1 MPTPAADV
9 AHLLRRAGF
18 GGTAARIAELSLLDR
33 GALVDAVLSSA
44 AAPPADP
51 PAVLADPAVGDYEK
65 WVACTQ
71 WWLDR
76 MATSPAP
83 IVEKMTLFWHGH
95 FVSGRGKVGNMGL
108 MYGQNALYRSL
119 ALGDFAELTR
129 RMAIDPAML
138 DYLDNRLNRVGSPN
152 QNFARELMELFT
164 IGVGNYTEADVDAS
178 ARAWTGHR
186 INSTTGSYEFYAPW
200 HDTGQKTFM
209 GITKNWDGPD
219 IIDHLLTNATTR
231 ALVARFVA
239 RKLWLFLA
247 GPNPSNST
255 LTTIADAFAANL
267 DITDL
272 LRAIFLH
279 ADFWTTATRQGLVR
293 SPIEFV
299 VAVMRSTG
307 LDAATA
313 NPQWWLESMGQE
325 PFDPPN
331 VSGWRTNG
339 YWISTSSASA
349 RAGFVRYVTWRARD
363 AGVLADT
370 LEPTTPAEGV
380 QKAFDAFGVNQP
392 SARTRSIL
400 ESWVTAQRAARA
412 SWAVQP
418 NLLTLVPLT
427 PEFQLA

>member
-1 MPTPAADV
+1 MPTPTADV

-18 GGTAARIAELSLLDR
+18 GGTPARIAELSALDR
-33 GALVDAVLSSA
+33 PALVEAVLSTA
-44 AAPPADP
+44 GAPADVP
-51 PAVLADPAVGDYEK
+51 PAVLSDSTKSNYDK
-65 WVACTQ
+65 WVATTQ

-76 MATSPAP
+76 MATSPTP
-83 IVEKMTLFWHGH
+83 LVEKMTLFWHGH
-95 FVSGRGKVGNMGL
+95 FVSGRDKVGDMRW
-108 MYGQNALYRSL
+108 MYAQNALYRSM
-119 ALGDFAELTR
+119 ALGDFIALTR
-129 RMAIDPAML
+129 AMAVDPAML
-138 DYLDNRLNRVGSPN
+138 VYLDNRRNKVGAPN

-186 INSTTGSYEFYAPW
+186 INSTTGAYEFHAPW

-209 GITKNWDGPD
+209 GITRNWDGPE
-219 IIDHLLTNATTR
+219 IIDHLLTDATTR
-231 ALVARFVA
+231 ALAARFVA

-247 GPNPSNST
+247 GPEPSAAT
-255 LTTIADAFAANL
+255 LTTIANAFAARL

-279 ADFWTTATRQGLVR
+279 NDFWSTATRQGLVR

-299 VAVMRSTG
+299 VAVMRATG

-313 NPQWWLESMGQE
+313 NPQWWLEGMGQE
-325 PFDPPN
+325 PFEPPN

-363 AGVLADT
+363 AGVLAGT
-370 LEPTTPAEGV
+370 LEPTAPAAGV
-380 QKAFDAFGVNQP
+380 QLAFDTFGIDRP
-392 SARTRSIL
+392 STRTRSIL
-400 ESWVTAQRAARA
+400 ESWVTAQRAARQA
-412 SWAVQP
+412 WAVQP

>member
-1 MPTPAADV
+1 
-9 AHLLRRAGF
+9 
-18 GGTAARIAELSLLDR
+18 
-33 GALVDAVLSSA
+33 
-44 AAPPADP
+44 
-51 PAVLADPAVGDYEK
+51 
-65 WVACTQ
+65 
-71 WWLDR
+71 
-76 MATSPAP
+76 
-83 IVEKMTLFWHGH
+83 
-95 FVSGRGKVGNMGL
+95 MGW
-108 MYGQNALYRSL
+108 MYDQNALFRSL
-119 ALGDFAELTR
+119 AMGDFAELTR
-129 RMAIDPAML
+129 RMALDPAML

-186 INSTTGSYEFYAPW
+186 INSTTGAYEFYAPW

-209 GITKNWDGPD
+209 GITKNWDGPE

-231 ALVARFVA
+231 ALTARFVA

-247 GPNPSNST
+247 GPAPSSST
-255 LTTIADAFAANL
+255 LTTIADAFAVSFN
-267 DITDL
+267 ITDL

-293 SPIEFV
+293 SPIDFV

-307 LDAATA
+307 LDAANA

-331 VSGWRTNG
+331 VAGWKTNG

-349 RAGFVRYVTWRARD
+349 RAGFVRYITWRARD
-363 AGVLADT
+363 AGVLAAT
-370 LEPTTPAEGV
+370 LEPTTPAAGV
-380 QKAFDAFGVNQP
+380 QMAFDTFGINLP
-392 SARTRSIL
+392 SSRTRGIL
-400 ESWVTAQRAARA
+400 ETWVAAQRTAKQ

-418 NLLTLVPLT
+418 NLITLVPLT

>member
-18 GGTAARIAELSLLDR
+18 GGTPARIAELSALDR
-33 GALVDAVLSSA
+33 PALVDAVLATTGAPADVPPPILADSA
-44 AAPPADP
+44 A
-51 PAVLADPAVGDYEK
+51 GDYDK
-65 WVACTQ
+65 WVATTQ

-83 IVEKMTLFWHGH
+83 LVEKMTLFWHGH
-95 FVSGRGKVGNMGL
+95 FVSGRGKVGNMGW
-108 MYGQNALYRSL
+108 MYDQNALFRSL
-119 ALGDFAELTR
+119 AMGDFAELTR
-129 RMAIDPAML
+129 RMALDPAML

-186 INSTTGSYEFYAPW
+186 INSTTGAYEFYAPW

-209 GITKNWDGPD
+209 GITKNWDGPE

-231 ALVARFVA
+231 ALTARFVA

-247 GPNPSNST
+247 GPAPSSST
-255 LTTIADAFAANL
+255 LTTIADVFAVSFN
-267 DITDL
+267 ITDL

-293 SPIEFV
+293 SPIDFV

-307 LDAATA
+307 LDAANA

-331 VSGWRTNG
+331 VAGWKTNG

-349 RAGFVRYVTWRARD
+349 RAGFVRYITWRARD
-363 AGVLADT
+363 AGVLAAT
-370 LEPTTPAEGV
+370 LEPTTPAAGV
-380 QKAFDAFGVNQP
+380 QMAFDTFGINLP
-392 SARTRSIL
+392 SSRTRGIL
-400 ESWVTAQRAARA
+400 ETWVAAQRTAKQ

-418 NLLTLVPLT
+418 NLITLVPLT